1 MGIDLLAYSIMG
13 YHFHFVVRL
22 RPDVV
27 AGWPA
32 QEVARHALAVFPI
45 RSGPSS
51 EPLTVTPAVVD
62 RYADNARWVAEKR
75 LRLSSLSWLMRL
87 VKQDMSRRANVEDGC
102 AGHFWEKRFTS
113 VAVLDW

>member
-1 MGIDLLAYSIMG
+1 MRRNGTR
-13 YHFHFVVRL
+13 HFKL
-22 RPDVV
+22 RATP
-27 AGWPA
+27 
-32 QEVARHALAVFPI
+32 QMSRSCVFQ
-45 RSGPSS
+45 
-51 EPLTVTPAVVD
+51 VD
-62 RYADNARWVAEKR
+62 RYAENARWVAEQR